1 MISSREF
8 TCCAGAVRLSGGST
22 SNEGR
27 VELCVSGQ
35 WKTVCD
41 NNWSMSEAQVVCAQ
55 LGYASQ
61 GTVNLQYVFVVI
73 TNNDCNY
80 HINQLYID

>member
-1 MISSREF
+1 M
-8 TCCAGAVRLSGGST
+8 RLSGGST

-41 NNWSMSEAQVVCAQ
+41 NDWSMSEAQVVCTQ
-55 LGYASQ
+55 LGYANQ
-61 GTVNLQYVFVVI
+61 GICIINLMQV
-73 TNNDCNY
+73 
-80 HINQLYID
+80 

>member
-1 MISSREF
+1 M
-8 TCCAGAVRLSGGST
+8 RLSDGST

-41 NNWSMSEAQVVCAQ
+41 DNWSMSEAQVVCAQ

-61 GTVNLQYVFVVI
+61 GDVMSLMHVFM
-73 TNNDCNY
+73 
-80 HINQLYID
+80 LY

>member
-1 MISSREF
+1 M
-8 TCCAGAVRLSGGST
+8 RLSGGST

-41 NNWSMSEAQVVCAQ
+41 NNWSMSEAQVVCEH

-61 GTVNLQYVFVVI
+61 GTVNVLLLSVKHMLRLSVHSLVTYVK
-73 TNNDCNY
+73 
-80 HINQLYID
+80 QLLNI